1 MASYDALTVEDCL
14 NQEEMKARPDALK
27 DDFNLAMISRQLKA
41 TNALKAKDEKA
52 KKKEAD
58 AREDKVAKD
67 AKYLMWRWIGEQWY
81 LLLIG
86 FPFMFLAS
94 LSDLFVPDYTG
105 KIIDAFMEENYEGPG
120 GAFSLLKDWM
130 LILLFGTACTFIQ
143 TALFG
148 LTGER
153 IGNSLR
159 KTLFGSLINKDVEF
173 YDSNRTGELISR
185 ISSDTQVVQ
194 EGLTTS
200 VA

>member
-1 MASYDALTVEDCL
+1 
-14 NQEEMKARPDALK
+14 
-27 DDFNLAMISRQLKA
+27 
-41 TNALKAKDEKA
+41 
-52 KKKEAD
+52 
-58 AREDKVAKD
+58 
-67 AKYLMWRWIGEQWY
+67 MWSWLCEQWY

-120 GAFSLLKDWM
+120 GAMELLKQWM
-130 LILLFGTACTFIQ
+130 VILLFGVACTFVQ
-143 TALFG
+143 TSLFG

-159 KTLFGSLINKDVEF
+159 RRLFSSLINKDVEY
-173 YDSNRTGELISR
+173 YDANRTGELLSR
-185 ISSDTQVVQ
+185 ISSDTQVVN
-194 EGLTTS
+194 EGLTTA